1 MEVLR
6 DLTSGELSCVTP
18 TPVIYREPLS
28 ELRALA
34 LACGEGHP
42 PKLTSIHLFYLGC

>member
-1 MEVLR
+1 MLR
-6 DLTSGELSCVTP
+6 GLPSKELSCVTS
-18 TPVIYREPLS
+18 TPVLYRELLS
-28 ELRALA
+28 ELWALA